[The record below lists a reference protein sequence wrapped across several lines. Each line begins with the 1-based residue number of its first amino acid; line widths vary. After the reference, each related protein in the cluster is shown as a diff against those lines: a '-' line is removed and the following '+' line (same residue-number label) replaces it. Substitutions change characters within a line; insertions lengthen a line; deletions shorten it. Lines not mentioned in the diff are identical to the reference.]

1 VRASV
6 FLKLRDVFMGFSS
19 RLREHILS
27 AEEAI
32 IPLWREVAPVDR
44 LRVGAAISDNTSAIA
59 QWWLPWYSNEFSD
72 EQYLEVLNA
81 TPACCSGATQLS
93 LHRYLRPQWRSRV
106 DPLLPSIYDA
116 SVISPTAK
124 EAPHLLWC
132 CFGYDAED
140 PQSQGFCLSVPRF
153 RSVRT
158 APRVSPWRA
167 PRGGKPA
174 PPPRAAPAPTP
185 AAAPPRPAAAAAAP
199 APVAAPANSGP
210 SPVGAPANLAAPAS
224 GAGAM
229 PAQPAAVAAP
239 TAASVPAPAA
249 AAAPAVAAAAPAGES
264 KAASSEAPVK
274 NELAAKERTL

>member
-1 VRASV
+1 MRASV

-32 IPLWREVAPVDR
+32 TPLWREVAPVDR
-44 LRVGAAISDNTSAIA
+44 LRVGAAISENTSAIA

-93 LHRYLRPQWRSRV
+93 LHRYMRPQWRSRV
-106 DPLLPSIYDA
+106 DPLLPSIYDP

-132 CFGYDAED
+132 CFGYDSED
-140 PQSQGFCLSVPRF
+140 PQAEGFCLSVPRF

-167 PRGGKPA
+167 PRAGNPAPPAKAAPA
-174 PPPRAAPAPTP
+174 PPPAAPL
-185 AAAPPRPAAAAAAP
+185 RPAAAAAAPASP

-210 SPVGAPANLAAPAS
+210 SPVGAPANLSAPAS

-249 AAAPAVAAAAPAGES
+249 AAAPAGAAES
-264 KAASSEAPVK
+264 KAADSEAPVK
-274 NELAAKERTL
+274 NELAAKDRTL